1 MRGKRKLSKSH
12 STPGTS
18 SNRVVVEGRLQ
29 GAADSTLR
37 CPHWKEDG
45 AEAGK
50 CALVPRTPQAGDQGR
65 NESTEV
71 ERLGDNQEV

>member
-1 MRGKRKLSKSH
+1 M
-12 STPGTS
+12 
-18 SNRVVVEGRLQ
+18 
-29 GAADSTLR
+29 LR

-50 CALVPRTPQAGDQGR
+50 CTQVPRTPQAGDQGR

-71 ERLGDNQEV
+71 ERLRDNRRGLSVVIYNRDCKMVN